1 MKKKYDAVAT
11 VGKYKNN
18 QGEEKKRYLN
28 VGTVFEGDDGRLS
41 MKMEALPVGT
51 EWSGWIS
58 FYEPKD
64 NGQSR
69 QSNGGQNL
77 NQYAR
82 QVPKRTAAGGMALDK
97 DDDLEDDIPF

>member
-28 VGTVFEGDDGRLS
+28 VGTVFESDDGRLS

-51 EWSGWIS
+51 EWSGWLS
-58 FYEPKD
+58 FYEPKND
-64 NGQSR
+64 QQPR
-69 QSNGGQNL
+69 QDSHNEAKSNG
-77 NQYAR
+77 YAPEPR
-82 QVPKRTAAGGMALDK
+82 RTAAGGVAVDK
-97 DDDLEDDIPF
+97 DDPEDFIPF

>member
-41 MKMEALPVGT
+41 MKMEALPIST
-51 EWSGWIS
+51 EWSGWVS
-58 FYEPKD
+58 FYELKQD
-64 NGQSR
+64 GQPR
-69 QSNGGQNL
+69 QNSHNEAKSNG
-77 NQYAR
+77 YAPEPR
-82 QVPKRTAAGGMALDK
+82 STGAGGIAVDK
-97 DDDLEDDIPF
+97 DTDLDDIPF